1 MPGGDALAV
10 EVRAGGSLRCSWAGA
25 VLLGW
30 SEKGKE
36 AGLGWGEEGRRERF
50 GPPGW
55 VWAFY
60 FLSSFLFQTKL
71 KLFEFKLEFEFNPST
86 KTNKTMG
93 QHECT
98 NKLALK

>member
-1 MPGGDALAV
+1 MGKEGLTGGPRLSVLRLAGGVGLLEAQGARALGLASGV
-10 EVRAGGSLRCSWAGA
+10 EPCWASLLGTGERAGGM
-25 VLLGW
+25 GW

-60 FLSSFLFQTKL
+60 FLSPFLFPL
-71 KLFEFKLEFEFNPST
+71 LFYF
-86 KTNKTMG
+86 
-93 QHECT
+93 
-98 NKLALK
+98 